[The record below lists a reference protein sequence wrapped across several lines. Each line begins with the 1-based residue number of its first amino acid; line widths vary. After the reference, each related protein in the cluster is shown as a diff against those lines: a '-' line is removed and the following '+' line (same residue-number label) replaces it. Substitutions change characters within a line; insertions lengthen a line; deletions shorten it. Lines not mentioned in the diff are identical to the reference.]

1 MEIRKVVNRVKQEY
15 QNIKYN
21 IFNKIFKNISYV
33 LFANI
38 ISQIESM
45 IFVTIAARIW
55 DVETYGV
62 YSIVAMILS
71 LAIDLS
77 DMGMNG
83 AVIRFSAEYNA
94 KGELEREEK
103 LIDLVVKRKIRNS
116 IITCISI
123 SIFSPL
129 IALMFLDSSSYYM
142 YIIISSIAI
151 IFALVYSLNNSVL
164 QGRQEYKNYFKSM
177 ICFNSLLFIMI
188 VLLFV
193 FNKFTVMNVVIV
205 NVINYFL
212 SMLYS
217 LKLIKFDLKSIFI
230 KKKVEREVNNRFTN
244 YSRWMVLWSILSIL
258 QSRLDILMLANLTTT
273 VQVAYYDIGMKLSK
287 PFFMIFNSAGQVINP
302 VFATILTKEELKDKF
317 AKVRKISIGLSVLI
331 IISILICRYPIIIIF
346 GDKYIDSIIPLQI
359 ILMSL
364 VFFICTMPF
373 NAVLYSLNKPHV
385 FVIASGLGLI
395 ATFIGN
401 LYLLPIYGAI
411 GAAITYLI
419 AQIIGFIISYLSY
432 KYYEKK
438 LIREI

>member
-1 MEIRKVVNRVKQEY
+1 MEIRKKIINLKKEFE
-15 QNIKYN
+15 ILKYN
-21 IFNKIFKNISYV
+21 IFNKVFKNISYV

-45 IFVTIAARIW
+45 IFVAIAARMW
-55 DVETYGV
+55 DVDTYGI
-62 YSIVAMILS
+62 YSVVTMILS

-83 AVIRFSAEYNA
+83 AIVRFSAEYSA
-94 KGELEREEK
+94 KGEFDKEEK

-116 IITCISI
+116 IITCLTI

-129 IALMFLDSSSYYM
+129 ISLMFLDNSNYFL
-142 YIIISSIAI
+142 YIVISSIAI

-164 QGRQEYKNYFKSM
+164 QGRQEYKGYFKSM

-188 VLLFV
+188 ILLFI
-193 FNKFTVMNVVIV
+193 FNKFTVMNVIII

-212 SMLYS
+212 SFLYS
-217 LKLIKFDLKSIFI
+217 MRLIKFDFKSIFI
-230 KKKVEREVNNRFTN
+230 KKDLEREVKSKFTN
-244 YSRWMVLWSILSIL
+244 YSRWMVLWSVLSIL

-273 VQVAYYDIGMKLSK
+273 FQVAYYDIGMKLSK

-302 VFATILTKEELKDKF
+302 IFATILTKEELKSKF
-317 AKVRKISIGLSVLI
+317 AQVRKISIALSVLI

-346 GDKYIDSIIPLQI
+346 GDKYINSIIPLQI

-364 VFFICTMPF
+364 VFFIWTMPF

-401 LYLLPIYGAI
+401 LYLLPIYGAV
-411 GAAITYLI
+411 GASITYLI
-419 AQIIGFIISYLSY
+419 AQVIGFIISYLSY

-438 LIREI
+438 LIK